1 MKLLKVSQLLLVAA
15 ILSLFTSNVYSQTPS
30 SSTPEMEIES
40 SHQETDYDKSLL
52 VDAVIY
58 DNVQFYTLRYNLEL
72 LKGKN
77 ISFNGNIGLG
87 VIDPN
92 STAIQLSE
100 GQSNELDIV
109 VPVEAKLLIGQR
121 KHFLELGL
129 GAHLLFGLEKTNES
143 LMEERPSG
151 IQISRYKAAQE
162 STSLW
167 IYSNIAYRFQPKAEG
182 GLFFHGGILP
192 TVQSYTLA
200 KSSDF
205 KLGCNIGVGYTF

>member
-15 ILSLFTSNVYSQTPS
+15 ILSLFTSSVYSQNQS
-30 SSTPEMEIES
+30 SLTPEMETKS
-40 SHQETDYDKSLL
+40 TQEVNYNKSLL
-52 VDAVIY
+52 IDAVVY
-58 DNVQFYTLRYNLEL
+58 DNVRFYTLRYNLEL
-72 LKGKN
+72 LKSKN

-92 STAIQLSE
+92 SPAVQLSE
-100 GQSNELDIV
+100 GRSNELDIV
-109 VPVEAKLLIGQR
+109 VPVEAKLLIGQH

-129 GAHLLFGLEKTNES
+129 GAHLLFGLEKTTES
-143 LMEERPSG
+143 LSEERPSG

-182 GLFFHGGILP
+182 GLFLHGGILP

-200 KSSDF
+200 KSSDV
-205 KLGCNIGVGYTF
+205 KLGFNIGVGYIF